1 MINKQN
7 IWFVTLFS
15 IILILTI
22 FYISMNEG
30 NIQDFIIDND
40 EQNEESTLVINE
52 DTELVALKV
61 ESNEE
66 ELESMDEL
74 KKVLLS
80 ETSTMTEKSDAYNE
94 LLELANKKSDEE
106 NIEKILKNEFNLDS
120 FVKITSSNINIVVS
134 SDENSYSLANNI
146 IRRINEEYKN
156 SMYVTVKFN

>member
-1 MINKQN
+1 
-7 IWFVTLFS
+7 
-15 IILILTI
+15 
-22 FYISMNEG
+22 MNEG